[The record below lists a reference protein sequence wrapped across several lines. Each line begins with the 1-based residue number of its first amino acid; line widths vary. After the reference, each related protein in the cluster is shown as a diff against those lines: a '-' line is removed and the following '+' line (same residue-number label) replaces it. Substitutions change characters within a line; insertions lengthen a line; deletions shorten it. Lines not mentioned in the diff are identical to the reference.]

1 MMLVFSVQSSFPKIA
16 RNGGDKTPAVL
27 VFRKGRR
34 KRERK
39 RHHFSL
45 SLTLSLSKSALNA
58 HTMHE
63 RFNTNEVSR
72 DIWQPDDD
80 INLAAKTREFCL
92 L

>member
-1 MMLVFSVQSSFPKIA
+1 VFSVQSSFPISC
-16 RNGGDKTPAVL
+16 NGGDAPAVL

-58 HTMHE
+58 HTHTMHK
-63 RFNTNEVSR
+63 RFNKSEVSR
-72 DIWQPDDD
+72 DIDF
-80 INLAAKTREFCL
+80 I
-92 L
+92 

>member
-1 MMLVFSVQSSFPKIA
+1 MMLVFSVPSSFPKIA
-16 RNGGDKTPAVL
+16 RKNGGDAPAVL

-39 RHHFSL
+39 RHHFSV

-63 RFNTNEVSR
+63 RDNKNEVSR
-72 DIWQPDDD
+72 DIDF
-80 INLAAKTREFCL
+80 I
-92 L
+92 

>member
-1 MMLVFSVQSSFPKIA
+1 MMLVFSVQSSFPISC
-16 RNGGDKTPAVL
+16 NGGDAPAVL

-63 RFNTNEVSR
+63 RDNTNEVSR
-72 DIWQPDDD
+72 DISR
-80 INLAAKTREFCL
+80 I
-92 L
+92 